1 MQVVA
6 KSLYFPF
13 RQFQM
18 VSSNSIDEKAPRNT
32 TIVNLDEYNLP
43 TSKRS
48 YTREINKVLEWCK
61 ANTKVF
67 DLSEYFRLALRFS
80 PPSKRNLLFEIN
92 V

>member
-1 MQVVA
+1 
-6 KSLYFPF
+6 
-13 RQFQM
+13 M
-18 VSSNSIDEKAPRNT
+18 VSSNSIDERTPENT
-32 TIVNLDEYNLP
+32 TNVNLDEYNLLA
-43 TSKRS
+43 SKCI
-48 YTREINKVLEWCK
+48 YTRAINKVLEWCK